1 MWDRFEARYEAEH
14 YLGPEVRAREL
25 IERFAAAGGQAG
37 AAEFRTAIE
46 GLPWPDLRAVYGRLV
61 VLVGGP
67 DKLAELSQRDWHA
80 ASPAGQRVA
89 GLLRAAH
96 ELVGQRAPGAAGLT
110 PADLGPVA
118 ECQQIDAG
126 VADAL
131 RRVYADQA
139 VPADLTSM
147 TAARQEYQA
156 VLSRARLSPG
166 GRRLLAGNAAR
177 LLDCLGRAATA
188 LRDDEAAER
197 NFTAAS
203 REYAAAGDDREAT
216 ASADRAAAA
225 AQRRLPDAD
234 DRLRRLLAALD
245 AAPAPSLAHAG
256 ALLGLAELASRNG
269 DGFEAGQRAEAAD
282 AELTA
287 LGYAPPG
294 AGGAGA
300 AVADWI
306 DAVPAGPPEDPSH
319 FDRTISRVLTL
330 QGQLATLRMGLALG
344 DGDARARA
352 RQVAGEQVTQIS
364 DVVLAMPRHKA
375 AVTRRLRDRLG
386 DPPPPGGA
394 PGEEAAAGPGM
405 PEFLEIMRQVGAL
418 LDAAGAQPDDP
429 PTLARLR
436 AEAAACVQRARELG
450 WPLTV
455 AQALDAQARVLVVA
469 REAASAVPLFEEALA
484 LVVPLTGE
492 VERTQAVML
501 ASTLAKAYMELAPPG
516 FQGAE
521 TAAARAIE
529 LIERDRY
536 RVSAPFQQAAYLA
549 AHLDAFTI
557 GIFCAWQRQDFDT
570 MLQRMELAKARA
582 SVRGL
587 MGQDGAVAGGPEA
600 AGDPADVA
608 GLAPPGLS
616 LPDLDRELRELAAA
630 IHGPIAEPQRQ
641 ALRARRLRLWD
652 MRAVARRDLAAT
664 LPPVTV
670 AAVQA
675 ALDPDEV
682 VLSYFFLRPTT
693 LLVTTIDAAEIVVE
707 RIALGDDG
715 RARLDTLIAVLGS
728 LTGSNL
734 SMDAAIIQPL
744 GARLLPEQGRRLL
757 AGKRRLIVS
766 AHRLLHWYPFAAM
779 PRDGQPIIASLSVRH
794 VPNLTSLVMP
804 RPAPPGTAGPAGLAG
819 VVVSEFPGREAE
831 LPRLPRLPRAR
842 AEAQDALAVYQAAG
856 AATML
861 TEPTREQFAAG
872 VADGTLTGAWCLHV
886 ATHGHSVADED
897 SRDAP
902 MESTLELADG
912 PIDGFE
918 IAAAGLRSEVV
929 VLAACDAGQL
939 AISGRGMTE
948 QPGDELFGLPAAFL
962 ESGCGSVLAPVWP
975 ADDNATAE
983 LITAFHR
990 HLAAGQP
997 ADLALAAAQR
1007 EYLAAAGALRRRA
1020 YYWAPLQLI
1029 TVGRPASASP
1039 AGIPEVEEIRH
1050 A

>member
-14 YLGPEVRAREL
+14 YLGPDVRAREL
-25 IERFAAAGGQAG
+25 IEPFAAAGGPAST
-37 AAEFRTAIE
+37 AEFRAAIE
-46 GLPWPDLRAVYGRLV
+46 ALPWPDLRAVYGRL
-61 VLVGGP
+61 LTLIGGP
-67 DKLAELSQRDWHA
+67 DQLGELSRRDWTA

-89 GLLRAAH
+89 DLLRAAH
-96 ELVGQRAPGAAGLT
+96 ELVGRRTPGPDGLT
-110 PADLGPVA
+110 PADLGPVT
-118 ECQQIDAG
+118 EGQRIDAG

-139 VPADLTSM
+139 VPADLAAM
-147 TAARQEYQA
+147 TAAEQEYQA
-156 VLSRARLSPG
+156 VLARAPLSPG
-166 GRRLLAGNAAR
+166 GRRLLTGNAAR
-177 LLDCLGRAATA
+177 LLDGLGRAATT

-197 NFTAAS
+197 HFTAAS
-203 REYAAAGDDREAT
+203 REYAAAGDDREAR
-216 ASADRAAAA
+216 ASADRAADA

-245 AAPAPSLAHAG
+245 LAPVPSLARAE
-256 ALLGLAELASRNG
+256 ALLGLAGLASSNG
-269 DGFEAGQRAEAAD
+269 DGFEAGQRADAAG
-282 AELTA
+282 AELTR

-294 AGGAGA
+294 ADGVEA
-300 AVADWI
+300 AVARWI
-306 DAVPAGPPEDPSH
+306 DAVPAGQPEDPSH

-330 QGQLATLRMGLALG
+330 QGQLAALRMGLALG
-344 DGDARARA
+344 DGEGRARA
-352 RQVAGEQVTQIS
+352 REAAEAQVTQIS
-364 DVVLAMPRHKA
+364 AIVAEMPRHRA
-375 AVTRRLRDRLG
+375 AVTRKLRGLLG
-386 DPPPPGGA
+386 DPPPPGDDSGA
-394 PGEEAAAGPGM
+394 EAGPGM
-405 PEFLEIMRQVGAL
+405 PEFLEIMKQVGAL
-418 LDAAGAQPDDP
+418 LDAAGAMPDDP
-429 PTLARLR
+429 ATLARLR
-436 AEAAACVQRARELG
+436 TEAAACVQRARELG

-469 REAASAVPLFEEALA
+469 REAASAVPLLEEALA
-484 LVVPLTGE
+484 LVMPLTGE
-492 VERTQAVML
+492 VERAQAVML
-501 ASTLAKAYMELAPPG
+501 ASTLAKTYMELAPPS
-516 FQGAE
+516 FEGAE

-529 LIERDRY
+529 LVERDRY

-557 GIFCAWQRQDFDT
+557 GIFCAWQREDFDT

-587 MGQDGAVAGGPEA
+587 LHDDAPAGGAPEA
-600 AGDPADVA
+600 APGPADV
-608 GLAPPGLS
+608 PGLS

-630 IHGPIAEPQRQ
+630 IHGPIAEPRRQ

-682 VLSYFFLRPTT
+682 VLYYFFLRPTT
-693 LLVTTIDAAEIVVE
+693 LLALTIDAAEVVVE
-707 RIALGDDG
+707 RIALGEDG

-757 AGKRRLIVS
+757 AGKQRLIVS
-766 AHRLLHWYPFAAM
+766 AHRLLHWYPFAAL
-779 PRDGQPIIASLSVRH
+779 PYDGAPLIVSLSVRH
-794 VPNLTSLVMP
+794 VPNLTSLVLP
-804 RPAPPGTAGPAGLAG
+804 RPASPGPARPAGLAG

-831 LPRLPRLPRAR
+831 LPRLPRAR
-842 AEAQDALAVYQAAG
+842 AEAEDALALYRAAG
-856 AATML
+856 LPATML
-861 TEPTREQFAAG
+861 TEPTREQFAAS
-872 VADGTLTGAWCLHV
+872 VADGALTGAWCLHV
-886 ATHGHSVADED
+886 ATHGHSVADDD

-902 MESTLELADG
+902 MESTLELSDG
-912 PIDGFE
+912 PVDGFE

-939 AISGRGMTE
+939 AISGRGLTE

-975 ADDNATAE
+975 ADDNAIAT
-983 LITAFHR
+983 LITSFHR
-990 HLAAGQP
+990 HLAAGGWPTWPWPGLSASTWPPPGQ
-997 ADLALAAAQR
+997 LQ
-1007 EYLAAAGALRRRA
+1007 RRA

-1039 AGIPEVEEIRH
+1039 AAAPETEETCH